1 MERKEL
7 INGGKV
13 KSVYNTTDEDKVII
27 EFRDD
32 MTAGDGERKE
42 VMNKKGC
49 LNAVISSQISN
60 EVILT
65 DLIQK
70 IPLDIIDEWIST
82 IMQRRRGEN
91 LEKYNDIM
99 LKSKFNIDYVICRMK
114 KIYK

>member
-49 LNAVISSQISN
+49 LNAVISS
-60 EVILT
+60 
-65 DLIQK
+65 K
-70 IPLDIIDEWIST
+70 IFQYLESKGIKTQFIELL
-82 IMQRRRGEN
+82 EN
-91 LEKYNDIM
+91 NVM
-99 LKSKFNIDYVICRMK
+99 LAQ
-114 KIYK
+114 